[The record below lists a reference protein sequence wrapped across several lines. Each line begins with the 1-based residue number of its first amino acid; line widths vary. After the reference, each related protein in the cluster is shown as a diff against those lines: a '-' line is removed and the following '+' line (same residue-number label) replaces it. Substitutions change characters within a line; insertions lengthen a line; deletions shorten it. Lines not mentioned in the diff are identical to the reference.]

1 MRLRDMDLS
10 RKEVADGLLARRGIG
25 YDVPAEGYD
34 ELYGEEQLEKYS
46 AIVSELEK
54 EVAGISVV
62 ADVGCGTGLLGA
74 YLRTMGFGGIY
85 IGIDLASERL
95 ESAKR
100 RADSSW
106 MLIQADAEHLPLRSR
121 SIDLVACITV
131 IHLLDVER
139 AVREIVRVSRGY
151 LAVTLLGKRLDLRD
165 RLLQSIR
172 RSAGEASMREILRSD
187 LRDLIIVLSY
197 DGGVTSN
204 PSSTK

>member
-1 MRLRDMDLS
+1 M
-10 RKEVADGLLARRGIG
+10 ADRLLARRGIG

-34 ELYGEEQLEKYS
+34 ELYGEEQFEKYS

-62 ADVGCGTGLLGA
+62 ADVGCGTGLLGE
-74 YLRTMGFGGIY
+74 YLRTLGFGGIY
-85 IGIDLASERL
+85 VGIDLASERL

-121 SIDLVACITV
+121 SIDLVACVTV

-151 LAVTLLGKRLDLRD
+151 LAVTLLWKRLDLRD

-187 LRDLIIVLSY
+187 LRDLIIVLSC

>member
-1 MRLRDMDLS
+1 MDLS
-10 RKEVADGLLARRGIG
+10 RKKVADSPLARRGIG

-54 EVAGISVV
+54 VIARISVV
-62 ADVGCGTGLLGA
+62 ADVGCGTGLLGE
-74 YLRTMGFGGIY
+74 YLRTMGFGGLY
-85 IGIDLASERL
+85 IGIDLAPERL

-121 SIDLVACITV
+121 SIDLVACVTV

-139 AVREIVRVSRGY
+139 AVREIFRVSRGY
-151 LAVTLLGKRLDLRD
+151 LAITLLRKRIDLRD

-172 RSAGEASMREILRSD
+172 RSAGEASMREIPRND
-187 LRDLIIVLSY
+187 LRDLIIVLFH
-197 DGGVTSN
+197 DGGIASN

>member
-1 MRLRDMDLS
+1 
-10 RKEVADGLLARRGIG
+10 
-25 YDVPAEGYD
+25 
-34 ELYGEEQLEKYS
+34 EQLEKYS

-62 ADVGCGTGLLGA
+62 ADVGCGTGLLGE

-85 IGIDLASERL
+85 VGIDLASERL

-151 LAVTLLGKRLDLRD
+151 LAVTLLWKRLDLRD

-187 LRDLIIVLSY
+187 LRDLIIVLSC

>member
-10 RKEVADGLLARRGIG
+10 RKEVADRLLARRGVG
-25 YDVPAEGYD
+25 YDVPAEGYN

-62 ADVGCGTGLLGA
+62 ADVGCGTGLLGE

-85 IGIDLASERL
+85 VGIDLASERL

-121 SIDLVACITV
+121 SIDLVACVTV

-151 LAVTLLGKRLDLRD
+151 LAVTLLWKRLDLRD

-187 LRDLIIVLSY
+187 LRDLIIVLSC

>member
-1 MRLRDMDLS
+1 M
-10 RKEVADGLLARRGIG
+10 ADRLLARRGIG

-62 ADVGCGTGLLGA
+62 ADVGCGTGLLGE
-74 YLRTMGFGGIY
+74 YLRTLGFGGIY
-85 IGIDLASERL
+85 VGIDLASERL

-121 SIDLVACITV
+121 SIDLVACVTV

-151 LAVTLLGKRLDLRD
+151 LAVTLLWKRLDLRD

-187 LRDLIIVLSY
+187 LRDLIIVLSC

>member
-1 MRLRDMDLS
+1 MDLS
-10 RKEVADGLLARRGIG
+10 RKGVANRLLARRGIG

-62 ADVGCGTGLLGA
+62 ADVGCGTGLLGE

-85 IGIDLASERL
+85 VGIDLASERL

-121 SIDLVACITV
+121 SIDLVACVTV

-151 LAVTLLGKRLDLRD
+151 LAVTLLWKRLDLRD

-187 LRDLIIVLSY
+187 LRDLIIVLSC

>member
-1 MRLRDMDLS
+1 MDLS
-10 RKEVADGLLARRGIG
+10 RKGVADRLLARRGIG

-62 ADVGCGTGLLGA
+62 ADVGCGTGLLGE

-95 ESAKR
+95 ELAKR

-121 SIDLVACITV
+121 SIDLVACVTV

-151 LAVTLLGKRLDLRD
+151 LAVTLLWKRLDLRD

-187 LRDLIIVLSY
+187 LRDLIIVLSC

>member
-1 MRLRDMDLS
+1 MDLS
-10 RKEVADGLLARRGIG
+10 RKGVADRLLARRGIG

-62 ADVGCGTGLLGA
+62 ADVGCGTGLLGE

-85 IGIDLASERL
+85 VGIDLASERL

-121 SIDLVACITV
+121 SIDLVACVTV

-151 LAVTLLGKRLDLRD
+151 LAVTLLWKRLDLRD

-187 LRDLIIVLSY
+187 LRDLIIVLSC

>member
-1 MRLRDMDLS
+1 MDLS
-10 RKEVADGLLARRGIG
+10 RKGVANRLLARRGIG

-62 ADVGCGTGLLGA
+62 ADVGCGTGLLGE

-85 IGIDLASERL
+85 VGIDLASERL

-121 SIDLVACITV
+121 SIDLVACVTV

-151 LAVTLLGKRLDLRD
+151 LAVTLLWKRLDLRD